1 MGAGGGVGTNF
12 TRPGV
17 PKSTRERRL
26 EGAGWRDPRGRVTVR
41 ERGVRTDTCVLC
53 GCASVHVRV
62 LGLSRG
68 SRPLPTGTST
78 FGKAGVVGAPAW
90 ALGTGAPVTWPR
102 ALSSWLVA
110 PSLSSSPARPLGRA
124 SARGRGG
131 ASVPWVLVW
140 GHSSMPPFRAQKN
153 PRPRDI
159 SWLLEVTW
167 EPAGNWGPGPGPWQ
181 GDSYS
186 EAGGP
191 EAPRVSVTPWRP
203 PHPQQPAQGVH
214 AGTPRVHR
222 QARRLLPDQ
231 TCRHPARLSRHLAEL
246 GGTPKSTD
254 IHVPQTPR
262 PTHTPARQQTLQ
274 KTPPGSS
281 LAPPTAWLDRSAPRP
296 AGQPAGAVGPVGP
309 LLTPC
314 NASDGNHTPG
324 TTCPTAETGNQEQVG
339 PAAPSGSAQPR
350 LCLGRW
356 GRWQPD
362 LSALPDWGCHEG
374 QGDGK
379 KPQGQSTGHSLGRKC
394 GVCQ

>member
-1 MGAGGGVGTNF
+1 MCCADVRVCMCVSWGCPGAAD
-12 TRPGV
+12 P
-17 PKSTRERRL
+17 S
-26 EGAGWRDPRGRVTVR
+26 PRGPAPSGRQ
-41 ERGVRTDTCVLC
+41 GWWGLQP
-53 GCASVHVRV
+53 GPWAPAP
-62 LGLSRG
+62 LSRG
-68 SRPLPTGTST
+68 
-78 FGKAGVVGAPAW
+78 
-90 ALGTGAPVTWPR
+90 
-102 ALSSWLVA
+102 LVR
-110 PSLSSSPARPLGRA
+110 SPLGWSLPRSAAAQRA
-124 SARGRGG
+124 HWAGPPPGGGGG

-222 QARRLLPDQ
+222 QAHRLLPDQ

-262 PTHTPARQQTLQ
+262 PTHAPARQQTLQ
-274 KTPPGSS
+274 KTPLGSS

>member
-1 MGAGGGVGTNF
+1 MCECACACPGAVQGQPTPPHGDQHLWEGRGGGGSSLGPGHR
-12 TRPGV
+12 RPRHV
-17 PKSTRERRL
+17 ASCAL
-26 EGAGWRDPRGRVTVR
+26 LLAGRSLAQQQPS
-41 ERGVRTDTCVLC
+41 
-53 GCASVHVRV
+53 A
-62 LGLSRG
+62 
-68 SRPLPTGTST
+68 PTGP
-78 FGKAGVVGAPAW
+78 GLRQGA
-90 ALGTGAPVTWPR
+90 
-102 ALSSWLVA
+102 
-110 PSLSSSPARPLGRA
+110 
-124 SARGRGG
+124 GG

-262 PTHTPARQQTLQ
+262 PTHAPARQQTLQ